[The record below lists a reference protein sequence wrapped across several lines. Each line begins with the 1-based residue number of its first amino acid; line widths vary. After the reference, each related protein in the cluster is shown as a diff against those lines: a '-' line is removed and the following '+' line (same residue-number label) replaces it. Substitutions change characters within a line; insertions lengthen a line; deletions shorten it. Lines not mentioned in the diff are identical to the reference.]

1 MGAFLFYLIK
11 SGLCLVLLYLSFRFL
26 MSRTTFFRLNRLILV
41 VGMACCALLP
51 LVELTTEKQLLY
63 NPLQSVRYLLD
74 DVLFSHPL
82 LPSGDELSVD
92 GSDGTSPLRSGAM
105 GEESSMR
112 DGNQLLP
119 LLISSVYLMGGAG
132 VFLWIVVSTFRMWC
146 LIRGAEKRI
155 VGKYRLIVTSQP
167 ICSFSWGRYIVLSEA
182 DYTQHADEIV
192 KHEMMHLRNHHT
204 FDLLFLQLFLVL
216 HWFNPVIWL
225 LKRELQEIHEY
236 EADNGVIN
244 TGIDATRY
252 QLLLVK
258 KAVGTRLYS
267 MANGFNH
274 SKLKN
279 RITMMLK
286 ERTNRWARLKLLL
299 FVPVVAGTLYAFAQ
313 PEVKE
318 VLQQVTPQV
327 PQNAEDDYLSL
338 MNFFKKEEEAY
349 NYRTWGKPVSDRIKE
364 KQVHMLLVN
373 TKNQILFDN
382 VYAKV
387 ETLKPLIVKH
397 LLKSWEAS
405 GKKDAQIVVLQFDRG
420 ANSDALTEILKQ
432 VKSAYEQIRTDLSA
446 DSADKSKEY
455 LDKLFPIRLSEASP
469 KNYGSKN
476 PLPQEERISD
486 VVITLCT
493 SEGMETVENF
503 TLDELEKKVV
513 AARTK
518 MPNPEDFVVAMK
530 VDKNCKMGTV
540 TDVKQVLRKASALKV
555 NFSTEQEK
563 STK

>member
-1 MGAFLFYLIK
+1 MGTFLFYLIK

-41 VGMACCALLP
+41 AGMMCCALLP
-51 LVELTTEKQLLY
+51 LVELTTEKQFLY
-63 NPLQSVRYLLD
+63 SPLQSVRYLLD

-82 LPSGDELSVD
+82 LPSSDELSAD
-92 GSDGTSPLRSGAM
+92 GAGGTFTLRSGAV
-105 GEESSMR
+105 EEASGSTDR
-112 DGNQLLP
+112 NQLLP
-119 LLISSVYLMGGAG
+119 LIISGVYLLGSAG
-132 VFLWIVVSTFRMWC
+132 VLLWIAVSTFRMGRF
-146 LIRGAEKRI
+146 IRGAEKRI
-155 VGKYRLIVTSQP
+155 VGKYRLIVTPQP
-167 ICSFSWGRYIVLSEA
+167 VCSFSWGRYIVLSEV
-182 DYTQHADEIV
+182 DYAQHADEIV
-192 KHEMMHLRNHHT
+192 QHEMMHLRHHHT

-318 VLQQVTPQV
+318 VLQQATPQV
-327 PQNAEDDYLSL
+327 QQNTEDDYLSL

-349 NYRTWGKPVSDRIKE
+349 NYRTWGKPVSDRVKE

-373 TKNQILFDN
+373 AKNQILFDGTRAN
-382 VYAKV
+382 TAD
-387 ETLKPLIVKH
+387 LKSLIVKN

-420 ANSDALTEILKQ
+420 ADSAALTEILKE
-432 VKSAYEQIRTDLSA
+432 VKSAYEQIHTDLSVN
-446 DSADKSKEY
+446 SADKSKEY
-455 LDKLFPIRLSEASP
+455 LDKLFPMLLSEISP
-469 KNYGSKN
+469 KEYGRAPLSK
-476 PLPQEERISD
+476 EERIND
-486 VVITLCT
+486 VVITLPT
-493 SEGMETVENF
+493 SEGTETVENF

-513 AARTK
+513 EARAK
-518 MPNPEDFVVAMK
+518 MSNPDEFVVSVKA
-530 VDKNCKMGTV
+530 DKNCKMGTV
-540 TDVKQVLRKASALKV
+540 TDVKQVLRKASALKI
-555 NFSTEQEK
+555 NYSTGEEK